1 MTHRATRDSLRNMQ
15 LDYSLASMLPFA
27 RSAIRGTS
35 NFDLKQFTEC
45 LFSEL
50 EKANVRGVE
59 RESRQGVYKYN
70 FSDLHCPPKLKYGAI
85 EVFCHLLHRGFI
97 APEPQTFP
105 IALNYSR
112 YWKTALGEAWAA
124 GADPMPEDVAG
135 YMQHVA
141 VLVPT
146 LDPIIRQYIQEG
158 LGSFERG
165 MFFSAAVMLG
175 AASEKE
181 IYLVGGSLAGA
192 LKDAA
197 AQGQLTKLVD
207 GRSLYRLLDS
217 IGGHVESCKN
227 LRGVFDG
234 AELHLMSLFE
244 SIRMQRNDAVHPKTA
259 NVVEESVRLS
269 YEAFPR
275 ALQKAEALR
284 EWFDNNPRSV

>member
-1 MTHRATRDSLRNMQ
+1 
-15 LDYSLASMLPFA
+15 MLPFA
-27 RSAIRGTS
+27 RAAIRGTS

-45 LFSEL
+45 LFGEL
-50 EKANVRGVE
+50 EKANVPGVE

-70 FSDLHCPPKLKYGAI
+70 FSDLHCPSKLKYGAI

-112 YWKTALGEAWAA
+112 YWKTARGEAWAA

-135 YMQHVA
+135 YMHHLSL
-141 VLVPT
+141 LVPSI
-146 LDPIIRQYIQEG
+146 DPVIRQYVQEG
-158 LGSFERG
+158 LGSFGRE
-165 MFFSAAVMLG
+165 MYFSAAVMLG

-181 IYLVGGSLAGA
+181 IYLLGGSLAGA

-197 AQGQLTKLVD
+197 AQAQLTKLVD
-207 GRSLYRLLDS
+207 GRGLHRLLDS
-217 IGGHVESCKN
+217 IGGHVARGKN
-227 LRGVFDG
+227 LDAVFHG
-234 AELHLMSLFE
+234 SELHLMSLFE
-244 SIRMQRNDAVHPKTA
+244 SIRVQRNDAVHPKTA

-284 EWFDNNPRSV
+284 EWFDNNPQSV